1 MYDICVE
8 GNKHRFRY
16 ILDWY
21 RFGSIHVPYSSSIAE
36 MPLCLEGFPCHFPR
50 FSLGG
55 TDSPAIFVDFQSS
68 GSATAPSSSCPTM
81 F

>member
-21 RFGSIHVPYSSSIAE
+21 RFGSIHVPYSISMAE
-36 MPLCLEGFPCHFPR
+36 MRRDCAFFQLPDDVLIQREQPTLLE
-50 FSLGG
+50 SL
-55 TDSPAIFVDFQSS
+55 SC
-68 GSATAPSSSCPTM
+68 ATKFYKTLKEVT
-81 F
+81 